1 MGKTGT
7 EFQMSAYEKYREDLP
22 EFIRGRLD
30 VARAQEILK
39 AAEDDEVLR
48 AAIESER
55 SLERWLDYY
64 EVPEAPGLEGRFWQ
78 RFHEEK
84 LIGGK
89 RSLWLMKLVGPLAAA
104 VLVAIGVIVFVNNGD
119 EGADPAG
126 NTPVADTETEAPALD
141 VTFEDSE
148 WDYLVGAPVPVGE
161 NGRGDKLDAEALATL
176 RMLDNPAFVALDDLS
191 QAEDLAVIDDLDL
204 LTQLAEDE

>member
-1 MGKTGT
+1 
-7 EFQMSAYEKYREDLP
+7 MSAYEKYREDLP
-22 EFIRGRLD
+22 DFIRGSMD

-64 EVPEAPGLEGRFWQ
+64 EVPNAPGLEGRFWK

-84 LIGGK
+84 LVGGK

-104 VLVAIGVIVFVNNGD
+104 VLIAIGVIVFVNNGD
-119 EGADPAG
+119 EGTDPADD
-126 NTPVADTETEAPALD
+126 TPVAEVEVDAPE
-141 VTFEDSE
+141 VTWEDNE
-148 WDYLVGAPVPVGE
+148 WDYLVGAPAPVGE
-161 NGRGDKLDAEALATL
+161 SARGDKLDAEALAAMRT
-176 RMLDNPAFVALDDLS
+176 LDNPAFVALDDLA
-191 QAEDLAVIDDLDL
+191 QPEDLAVIDDLDL

>member
-7 EFQMSAYEKYREDLP
+7 EFQMSVYEKYREDLSD
-22 EFIRGRLD
+22 FIRGRLD

-64 EVPEAPGLEGRFWQ
+64 EVPEVEGLEGRFWQ

-104 VLVAIGVIVFVNNGD
+104 VLIAIGVIVFVNNGD
-119 EGADPAG
+119 EGADPAD

-148 WDYLVGAPVPVGE
+148 WDYLVGAPAPVGE
-161 NGRGDKLDAEALATL
+161 NVRGDKLDAEALATL
-176 RMLDNPAFVALDDLS
+176 RTLDNPAFVALDDLS
-191 QAEDLAVIDDLDL
+191 QPEDLAVIDDLDL